1 MLSLKDRIAL
11 QQKALKIMMSAR
23 RVTGGELKGACS
35 PNAEG
40 LDYFRL
46 LIGSSVFYVATG
58 AMYQVL
64 SELDICS
71 YYLLTGRLAGHEKR
85 RWCFREERERSDAK
99 LG

>member
-40 LDYFRL
+40 LDFRL
-46 LIGSSVFYVATG
+46 LRSSVFSVAMG
-58 AMYQVL
+58 ACIFL
-64 SELDICS
+64 
-71 YYLLTGRLAGHEKR
+71 
-85 RWCFREERERSDAK
+85 
-99 LG
+99 